1 MHSSRLLAAL
11 AALVVTPCAA
21 AAGPQSAP
29 PPQATAKDE
38 VVITGRTQRDR
49 LIRDYVRALT
59 AVPGRDP
66 LARFDHA
73 TLCPGVVGLSPA
85 RNAEIAKRMR
95 VVASAA
101 GISLSKKA
109 DCRPNALVIVAA
121 DKDAMI
127 AALKQTHPA
136 YFRDLT
142 GALIDPPRQ
151 PGSATA
157 WHLENRVDRFGQRVG
172 HNGDYFRV
180 STPLP
185 SRISHTMRPIFVA
198 AVVVIELDAVVG
210 MTTTQ
215 LADYAAMRTFAR
227 TDPEKVKGLSAPTI
241 LSVLDAADD
250 AEVPV
255 TLTQWDLGYL
265 RGLYAAAPM
274 RSAWTQRGEIKR
286 EIASDLDEAA
296 GGK

>member
-11 AALVVTPCAA
+11 AALIATSTAVAA
-21 AAGPQSAP
+21 DPQSAP
-29 PPQATAKDE
+29 PQIEAKDE
-38 VVITGRTQRDR
+38 VVITGRAERDR

-85 RNAEIAKRMR
+85 RNAEIAQRMR
-95 VVASAA
+95 VIAAAA

-109 DCRPNALVIVAA
+109 DCRPNALVIVAT

-136 YFRDLT
+136 YFRDLA

-151 PGSATA
+151 PGAATA

-172 HNGDYFRV
+172 HNGDYFSV

-227 TDPEKVKGLSAPTI
+227 TDPEKVKGVSAPTI
-241 LSVLDAADD
+241 LSVLDAPDD

-286 EIASDLDEAA
+286 EIARDLDEAA